1 MVWLTFFRWVVCG
14 KYHSLIT
21 YTLHSRDMSTQV
33 QYQKV
38 IVDPKNEAKMVD
50 ALLKTNQSFKAVS
63 RTEYYITKKQCS
75 ILARKNIP
83 YKKYTLQ

>member
-1 MVWLTFFRWVVCG
+1 
-14 KYHSLIT
+14 
-21 YTLHSRDMSTQV
+21 MSTQV